1 MSEEHNHS
9 DHGCCGHEQDCR
21 AGDETPCETRLNPE
35 VRADSQTTLR
45 VAGMDCADE
54 IEAKR
59 AQATA
64 KQPQPA
70 DSGLASRTLYSHG
83 ENES

>member
-1 MSEEHNHS
+1 MSEEHKHS
-9 DHGCCGHEQDCR
+9 GHGCCGHEHDGR
-21 AGDETPCETRLNPE
+21 ESGETPRETVFNDDIK
-35 VRADSQTTLR
+35 ATKQTTLR
-45 VAGMDCADE
+45 VAGMDSADE
-54 IEAKR
+54 VEAER
-59 AQATA
+59 AQPTA